1 MKKIIQILFGLLAFS
16 FLSAQEN
23 FEVST
28 LRIGPYKVFMK
39 NGEVEKLSGAKL
51 KLTNGEFK
59 NSVKY
64 NGETLMLSTTQD
76 YDSEGKETSGYSI
89 YGISTTSKKFKTK
102 SGIGVGSTKDDI
114 INAYK
119 NYPSYE
125 VSPGWDD
132 QGKQIKNQS
141 YFMLNDGDAA
151 TILSFKMTDNIVTE
165 ILVSLN
171 EGC

>member
-1 MKKIIQILFGLLAFS
+1 MKKIIQLLFGLLAFS

-39 NGEVEKLSGAKL
+39 SGEIEKFSGTKL

-64 NGETLMLSTTQD
+64 NGETIMISTTQD
-76 YDSEGKETSGYSI
+76 YDNEGKETSGYSI
-89 YGISTTSKKFKTK
+89 YGASTTSKKFKTK

-119 NYPSYE
+119 NYPSYN
-125 VSPGWDD
+125 VYPGWDD
-132 QGKQIKNQS
+132 QGKQVKNES
-141 YFMLNDGDAA
+141 YFVLNDTDAG
-151 TILSFKMTDNIVTE
+151 TILSFKMVNNIVTE
-165 ILVSLN
+165 ISVSLN

>member
-1 MKKIIQILFGLLAFS
+1 MKKIFQLLLGLLAFS

-39 NGEVEKLSGAKL
+39 SAEIEKISGTKL
-51 KLTNGEFK
+51 KITDGEYK

-64 NGETLMLSTTQD
+64 NGEILMISTSQE
-76 YDSEGKETSGYSI
+76 YDNDGKETNGYSI
-89 YGISTTSKKFKTK
+89 YGISTTSKKFRTK
-102 SGIGVGSTKDDI
+102 SGIGVGSTKDEI

-119 NYPSYE
+119 NYPSY
-125 VSPGWDD
+125 SAYPGWDD
-132 QGKQIKNQS
+132 KGKPIKNQS
-141 YFMLNDGDAA
+141 YFILNDSDAS
-151 TILSFKMTDNIVTE
+151 TILSFKLVDNIVTE
-165 ILVSLN
+165 ISVSLN

>member
-1 MKKIIQILFGLLAFS
+1 MKKIIPLLLVLFASG
-16 FLSAQEN
+16 FLSAQES

-39 NGEVEKLSGAKL
+39 SAEIEKYSGAKL
-51 KLTNGEFK
+51 RLTNGEFK

-64 NGETLMLSTTQD
+64 SGETIMISTSQE
-76 YDSEGKETSGYSI
+76 YDNEGKETNGYSI
-89 YGISTTSKKFKTK
+89 YGVSTTSKKFKTK

-119 NYPSYE
+119 NYPSY
-125 VSPGWDD
+125 STYPGWDD
-132 QGKQIKNQS
+132 QGKQVKNES
-141 YFMLNDGDAA
+141 YFILNDTDAG
-151 TILSFKMTDNIVTE
+151 TVLSFKMVNNIVTE
-165 ILVSLN
+165 ISVSLN

>member
-1 MKKIIQILFGLLAFS
+1 MRKIIQLLFGLLAFS

-28 LRIGPYKVFMK
+28 LRVGPYKVFMK
-39 NGEVEKLSGAKL
+39 SAELEKLTGTKL

-64 NGETLMLSTTQD
+64 NGETLMISTTQD
-76 YDSEGKETSGYSI
+76 YDNEGKETNGYSI

-119 NYPSYE
+119 NYPSYN
-125 VSPGWDD
+125 VYPGWDD
-132 QGKQIKNQS
+132 QGKQVKSES
-141 YFMLNDGDAA
+141 YFILNDSDAG
-151 TILSFKMTDNIVTE
+151 TILSFKMVNNIVTE
-165 ILVSLN
+165 ISVSLN

>member
-1 MKKIIQILFGLLAFS
+1 MKKIIQLLFGLLAFS
-16 FLSAQEN
+16 FLSAQDN

-39 NGEVEKLSGAKL
+39 SSEIEKFSGERLR
-51 KLTNGEFK
+51 LTNGEYK

-64 NGETLMLSTTQD
+64 NGETIMISTTQE
-76 YDSEGKETSGYSI
+76 YDNNGKETNGYSI

-119 NYPSYE
+119 NYPSY
-125 VSPGWDD
+125 SAYTGWDD
-132 QGKQIKNQS
+132 KGKPVKNES
-141 YFMLNDGDAA
+141 YFVLNDTDAS
-151 TILSFKMTDNIVTE
+151 TILSFKMINNIVIE
-165 ILVSLN
+165 ISVSLN